1 MQDAAKNS
9 LLKCSKFSLILIS
22 LILLAL
28 VNSGPCFRVCVLATK
43 SLVHLHEW
51 KCLAHVS
58 IAIIGPS
65 EVCVLPL
72 GIAGG
77 M

>member
-9 LLKCSKFSLILIS
+9 LLKCSKFSLIL
-22 LILLAL
+22 LAL
-28 VNSGPCFRVCVLATK
+28 VNRGPCFRVCVLATK

-65 EVCVLPL
+65 EVCVLPM